1 MHAYGCACL
10 GCGYARSMGAIDPAL
25 LQQGIQSTTEIA
37 SAILAARAQR
47 KAQEAA
53 AASASMASMAPSWS
67 PAPTVAAPAPVAS
80 SSPLTPLAV
89 FAGGLLV
96 VLAGGVFLVRSR
108 RGR

>member
-53 AASASMASMAPSWS
+53 SLAPSSVPSWS
-67 PAPTVAAPAPVAS
+67 PPPVVAAPVPVAS